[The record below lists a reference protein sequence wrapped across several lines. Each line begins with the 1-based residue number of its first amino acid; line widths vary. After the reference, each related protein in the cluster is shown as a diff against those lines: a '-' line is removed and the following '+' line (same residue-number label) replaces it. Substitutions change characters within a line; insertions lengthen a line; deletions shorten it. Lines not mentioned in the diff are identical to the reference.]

1 MFPSWRAHRLLTL
14 LEQEQENLSINY
26 RTKIRRLDVE
36 AKNLLVRKS
45 GINLERLVSLTPLLT
60 SLVIYHNHD
69 EVDPPTIWSQ
79 PSARKLKWSYPTS
92 LFDTLDEAGVA
103 LQSFTW
109 NGRFPDARQ
118 VVHEMGDTQARTCL
132 QSLRSLSLVNLSME
146 KSKEETRIEYGNM
159 LSRALSDLPRLRD
172 LTIERCDELLSPTV
186 LSRFPHDLERLSL
199 KNCSGLTSLAV
210 LTFLQHHGLN
220 LQSLILHGNQMMDLG
235 FMPELEMLCSQLNEL
250 SIDLTYHDP
259 SSYHDTEPLY
269 DELLPNGQP
278 TWPESLQSVKLA
290 NLRRLDA
297 SDADDFFESLV
308 TARLFH
314 LRRLEIKAILK
325 IAWKERASFR
335 SKWLNRFQKTYLRA
349 WRPPR
354 AFGKPALARASQ
366 PVESPHRKG
375 RHSKIA
381 KDRKS
386 TRIAQKEIDKKS
398 ASDADATQDVPL
410 VHGMCDVVSFRVDD
424 SRPAEQQFHEAD
436 FLNSESDGDEDFI
449 VNDHSG

>member
-1 MFPSWRAHRLLTL
+1 MLAL

-45 GINLERLVSLTPLLT
+45 GINLERLVSFTPLLN

-103 LQSFTW
+103 LQTFAW

-118 VVHEMGDTQARTCL
+118 VVHEMGDMQFRTCL
-132 QSLRSLSLVNLSME
+132 RSLRSLSLLNLTME
-146 KSKEETRIEYGNM
+146 KSKEDTRIEYGNT
-159 LSRALSDLPRLRD
+159 LSAALSNLPRLRD
-172 LTIERCDELLSPTV
+172 LTIERCDELLSPAV
-186 LSRFPHDLERLSL
+186 LSGFPHDLKRLCL
-199 KNCSGLTSLAV
+199 KNCSGLTSIAV
-210 LTFLQHHGLN
+210 SNFLQNHGLN
-220 LQSLILHGNQMMDLG
+220 LQSLVLHGNQMMDLG
-235 FMPELEMLCSQLNEL
+235 FMPELGVLCSQLNEL
-250 SIDLTYHDP
+250 SIDLTYQDP

-297 SDADDFFESLV
+297 SDADDFFESLISS
-308 TARLFH
+308 AHQLPH
-314 LRRLEIKAILK
+314 LRRLDIKAILK

-335 SKWLNRFQKTYLRA
+335 SKWLNRFQKTYLRTLT
-349 WRPPR
+349 PPQ
-354 AFGKPALARASQ
+354 ALCTPPLARASQ
-366 PVESPHRKG
+366 SVGSPHRKG
-375 RHSKIA
+375 RHSKLG

-386 TRIAQKEIDKKS
+386 TRIAQKEIDKS
-398 ASDADATQDVPL
+398 ANTDVEADATQDIPF
-410 VHGMCDVVSFRVDD
+410 VHGMCDVVSFRIDD
-424 SRPAEQQFHEAD
+424 SRPAEQQFYERD
-436 FLNSESDGDEDFI
+436 FLNSESNGDEDEDW
-449 VNDHSG
+449 VASGD